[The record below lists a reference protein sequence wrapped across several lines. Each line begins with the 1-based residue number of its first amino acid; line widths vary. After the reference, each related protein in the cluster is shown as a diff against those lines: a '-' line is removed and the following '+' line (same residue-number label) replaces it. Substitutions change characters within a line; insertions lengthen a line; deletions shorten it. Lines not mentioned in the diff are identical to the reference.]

1 MSMPEVPVLS
11 QWDEIDK
18 VRFSNAY
25 FKYFFM
31 IFMILYI
38 QSTLCNS
45 ENKYKFCPN
54 SGYCSCTHLIEVDTN
69 DLVEFILVDSTYTVL
84 PQLTDLINKHPMHLH
99 GYKFAVVALHE
110 VDKHK
115 LF

>member
-1 MSMPEVPVLS
+1 M
-11 QWDEIDK
+11 
-18 VRFSNAY
+18 
-25 FKYFFM
+25 
-31 IFMILYI
+31 
-38 QSTLCNS
+38 
-45 ENKYKFCPN
+45 
-54 SGYCSCTHLIEVDTN
+54 
-69 DLVEFILVDSTYTVL
+69 EFILVDSTYTVL